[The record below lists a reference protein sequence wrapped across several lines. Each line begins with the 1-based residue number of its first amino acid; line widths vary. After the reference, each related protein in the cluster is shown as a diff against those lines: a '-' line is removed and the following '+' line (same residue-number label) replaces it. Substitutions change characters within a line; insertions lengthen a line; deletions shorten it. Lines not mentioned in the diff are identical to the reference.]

1 MENNFNKLGIST
13 GRILFC
19 SACKP
24 YWISKRVEW
33 ISTENSTGDNHFG
46 DILHIRVLYLKEPLE
61 WRYAISFLF
70 IIGAV
75 YFAFKK

>member
-1 MENNFNKLGIST
+1 
-13 GRILFC
+13 
-19 SACKP
+19 
-24 YWISKRVEW
+24 VEW
-33 ISTENSTGDNHFG
+33 ISTENSAGDNHFG
-46 DILHIRVLYLKEPLE
+46 HILHICGTILKEPLE